1 MARTRKAAPQTTEVT
16 EQQTD
21 TAVSATE
28 SNSTPAMPIEPT
40 NENARQEELAEVEQ
54 RAGVIEPTGT
64 ETLQDH
70 FDAISAAVKAAGGD
84 VETGSSYQLP
94 EPGLTA
100 EQLYI
105 GKLAAQ
111 LIAPNHH
118 NMAPEHIEAR
128 CTEALE
134 KAEVL
139 LATLKARYNK

>member
-1 MARTRKAAPQTTEVT
+1 MARRKAAPQTTEAT

-28 SNSTPAMPIEPT
+28 SNAP
-40 NENARQEELAEVEQ
+40 QAE
-54 RAGVIEPTGT
+54 
-64 ETLQDH
+64 
-70 FDAISAAVKAAGGD
+70 
-84 VETGSSYQLP
+84 
-94 EPGLTA
+94 LTA

-128 CTEALE
+128 CTEALQ

-139 LATLKARYNK
+139 LATLKARYRK

>member
-1 MARTRKAAPQTTEVT
+1 MARTRKAAAQTTEAT
-16 EQQTD
+16 EQQTG

-28 SNSTPAMPIEPT
+28 TSTPQAS
-40 NENARQEELAEVEQ
+40 AE
-54 RAGVIEPTGT
+54 
-64 ETLQDH
+64 
-70 FDAISAAVKAAGGD
+70 
-84 VETGSSYQLP
+84 
-94 EPGLTA
+94 LTA

-128 CTEALE
+128 CTEALA

-139 LATLKARYNK
+139 LATLKARYAK